1 MSLWFHKLRE
11 LTQPL
16 WVPISMPIKYSNTTF
31 LWFVFTLLA
40 TFIGTISNCII
51 RYALYGLT
59 LSQSLYVD
67 SISGSFYIMAIVMIA
82 SLLGPMFITLIKR
95 EQIQHRKIK
104 ITLVSITIFILFFA
118 GICYT
123 VFTRQDALCIEAKNV
138 TTSLDLI
145 QFSFIVLAIILA
157 YYCFGL
163 QILDEHSNDYPSLQ
177 DTYEANENR
186 NVKSIINSSISQHN
200 DGNGVEI

>member
-1 MSLWFHKLRE
+1 MSTWLRKLRE
-11 LTQPL
+11 LTQPI
-16 WVPISMPIKYSNTTF
+16 WVPLSMPMKYRNTTF
-31 LWFVFTLLA
+31 LWFLFTLLA

-82 SLLGPMFITLIKR
+82 SLLGPMFTTLIKR

-104 ITLVSITIFILFFA
+104 ITLVSITIFVLFFA

-123 VFTRQDALCIEAKNV
+123 VFTRQDTLCLVAKNV
-138 TTSLDLI
+138 TASLDVI

-177 DTYEANENR
+177 DTYEATENR
-186 NVKSIINSSISQHN
+186 NVESISNSSISQHN
-200 DGNGVEI
+200 DGNGIEI